1 MIKKRSS
8 ERDCIFKGQISL
20 DVAVVSTLGDTGF
33 YLGKIGEKDCVF
45 KFFSNFEDMESVNN
59 TFINARPSPCIPN
72 HFSNWLFSEKVHC
85 LPDYNICFDV
95 PYQPIIDFFKEK
107 IQNLDPCAPFYH
119 SIRKYYEGIFF
130 GSLRSMI
137 DLYDIGFIVNDFINS
152 TTVLCSGDTSLCSP
166 CFLDIA
172 RRTDDSEA
180 LIIQLINE
188 LVACM
193 ICVLELSGRKYNDK
207 SNGLPEDLL
216 NFLTKCS
223 PDYVQFMAARDANYV
238 MNDPILWDFENKII
252 KSWYM
257 FMFFEDNQNPSTF
270 EPYFERFPGD
280 WKRYVKRSSFNDT
293 SLTNHF
299 RLKKEEN
306 QKIVLA
312 EKLIQR
318 EIEKRNGSKNF
329 LGKRDI
335 FSNFKKKF
343 KEINEKRGLDYYPRQ
358 MGARWVVKLK
368 RNTTNHRN
376 QSAQEQGERLETL
389 KKNLEIVENDF
400 GFSCSRLFWFFN
412 ELWFCEE
419 VTGWESHKA
428 MLKGEESWQDQ
439 FDKMPPKEESGDSSD
454 DNSSDLDSKLREWA
468 LLDENSQSSGDVV
481 RERASPDYA
490 PYRGPLS
497 RNTDKQPRN
506 QVSKA
511 RGITIII
518 TTHLLLLLM
527 MMCPMLKR
535 NGHAIIETGQEIIEE
550 TYQVM
555 MEADQEITES
565 CRGIIEKDQEMIGAD
580 QETMKSCQVMIE
592 KDQDMVE
599 ADQENTESCQ
609 GIIETDQEVIEAD
622 QETIGSCQVMIETDQ
637 VVLPVALTLLEG
649 GDDGNRY
656 VYGGSSSRRKGSR
669 AVE

>member
-1 MIKKRSS
+1 MI
-8 ERDCIFKGQISL
+8 L
-20 DVAVVSTLGDTGF
+20 VSP
-33 YLGKIGEKDCVF
+33 V
-45 KFFSNFEDMESVNN
+45 
-59 TFINARPSPCIPN
+59 
-72 HFSNWLFSEKVHC
+72 
-85 LPDYNICFDV
+85 
-95 PYQPIIDFFKEK
+95 
-107 IQNLDPCAPFYH
+107 
-119 SIRKYYEGIFF
+119 
-130 GSLRSMI
+130 
-137 DLYDIGFIVNDFINS
+137 
-152 TTVLCSGDTSLCSP
+152 
-166 CFLDIA
+166 
-172 RRTDDSEA
+172 
-180 LIIQLINE
+180 
-188 LVACM
+188 
-193 ICVLELSGRKYNDK
+193 
-207 SNGLPEDLL
+207 
-216 NFLTKCS
+216 
-223 PDYVQFMAARDANYV
+223 
-238 MNDPILWDFENKII
+238 
-252 KSWYM
+252 
-257 FMFFEDNQNPSTF
+257 
-270 EPYFERFPGD
+270 
-280 WKRYVKRSSFNDT
+280 
-293 SLTNHF
+293 
-299 RLKKEEN
+299 
-306 QKIVLA
+306 
-312 EKLIQR
+312 
-318 EIEKRNGSKNF
+318 
-329 LGKRDI
+329 
-335 FSNFKKKF
+335 
-343 KEINEKRGLDYYPRQ
+343 LDY
-358 MGARWVVKLK
+358 
-368 RNTTNHRN
+368 
-376 QSAQEQGERLETL
+376 
-389 KKNLEIVENDF
+389 F
-400 GFSCSRLFWFFN
+400 GFSTNCGFAKKLRD
-412 ELWFCEE
+412 
-419 VTGWESHKA
+419 GESHKA

-518 TTHLLLLLM
+518 TTHLLLLLMM

-637 VVLPVALTLLEG
+637 VVLPVALTLLEE

-656 VYGGSSSRRKGSR
+656 VYSGSSSRRKGSR